1 MRNTYNDYKN
11 TKMTFGKYKGYF
23 MKDIPT
29 NYIEWLIMNVQDRGL
44 AEMYAVELQRRSPSL
59 RKG

>member
-1 MRNTYNDYKN
+1 
-11 TKMTFGKYKGYF
+11 MTFGKYKGYF

>member
-1 MRNTYNDYKN
+1 MRNVYNEYKN
-11 TKMTFGKYKGYF
+11 TVMHYGKYKGYY

-44 AEMYAVELQRRSPSL
+44 AEMYAVELQRRKPSL
-59 RKG
+59 RK